1 MLAAWAGAMTRR
13 GPNRGRKPTTMT
25 SEILPPPDAAP
36 TADGASEPKT
46 YILDAQ
52 VGFLLRQVNQRHT
65 AIFAAW
71 VGDDLTPMQWA
82 VLSKLREVG
91 ATSQNLLGR
100 LVAMDGATVKG
111 VVDRLLRRGLLHAA
125 ADPSDGR
132 RVSIG
137 LTRNG
142 EALVTRTID
151 AALRVT
157 EETMAPLTADERATL
172 LRLLD
177 RMR

>member
-1 MLAAWAGAMTRR
+1 MTTAMTAD
-13 GPNRGRKPTTMT
+13 T
-25 SEILPPPDAAP
+25 PPPA
-36 TADGASEPKT
+36 ADGGVQPRT
-46 YILDAQ
+46 YVLDEQ

-65 AIFAAW
+65 AIFAAL
-71 VGDDLTPMQWA
+71 VGEDLTAMQWA

-100 LVAMDGATVKG
+100 LVAMDAATVKG

-132 RVSIG
+132 RVSLD
-137 LTRNG
+137 LTRAG

-157 EETMAPLTADERATL
+157 EETLAPLDARERATL

-177 RMR
+177 RLR